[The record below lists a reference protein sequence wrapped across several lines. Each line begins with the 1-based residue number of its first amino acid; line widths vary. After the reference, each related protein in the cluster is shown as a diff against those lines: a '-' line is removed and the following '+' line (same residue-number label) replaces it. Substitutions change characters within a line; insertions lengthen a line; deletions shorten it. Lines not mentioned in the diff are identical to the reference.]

1 MSLCISCHSIP
12 FRNLARGESPPSWK
26 KDSWTDDNGI
36 PWGSDSEIWTCNRR
50 QTTLPRLRKSA
61 LSCTLCRMLIHR
73 LESRPTY
80 IRVAQEVDLDV
91 APVWLLL
98 AETVYSGVKLDL
110 ILDKEMP
117 SPSGYLEVTAVEF
130 RNRFGMWREISS

>member
-1 MSLCISCHSIP
+1 
-12 FRNLARGESPPSWK
+12 
-26 KDSWTDDNGI
+26 
-36 PWGSDSEIWTCNRR
+36 
-50 QTTLPRLRKSA
+50 
-61 LSCTLCRMLIHR
+61 MLIHR